1 MAHTY
6 TNDRK
11 EHRMSLK
18 EITLTEDDIEFIEN
32 LLEERQE
39 ALDKKK
45 RMPNLAR
52 ASAQHEIDS
61 LRKAIGTQEL
71 F

>member
-6 TNDRK
+6 TSNRK

-18 EITLTEDDIEFIEN
+18 EITLTEDNIEFIEN
-32 LLEERQE
+32 LLDERQE

-52 ASAQHEIDS
+52 VSAQHDIDS
-61 LRKAIGTQEL
+61 LRKALKTQEL